1 MNHRP
6 AVAAD
11 SRRLKRFR
19 CSTGQPF
26 ENDVERWINRK
37 AFAWLHDLP
46 YAAFQHRS
54 LHVVEDEDNE
64 LIAVFAWQDI
74 VRVDVEGIW
83 LEVLA
88 VSLEHQHQGTGR
100 AVLTAAKAHLVTT
113 ERDGDA
119 IVALV
124 HPDNDRSR
132 RLVSDDGWIRVSELD
147 GHDLVASR
155 LQT

>member
-54 LHVVEDEDNE
+54 LHVVEDEANE

-132 RLVSDDGWIRVSELD
+132 RLVSDDGWIRVGELD
-147 GHDLVASR
+147 GHDLMASR
-155 LQT
+155 LPT